1 MATVID
7 ASVMAAQFLRDEEHN
22 SRAQVLLEQLD
33 TEDRIVPRIFW
44 YEIRHVLLKAKQNGR
59 IEQRDFEAYL
69 TQLTDEFAMSED
81 GENDTTKTLDLA
93 QRHNL
98 TVYDASYLDTAIRHK
113 AKLATFDK
121 ELATAAVKEKIETPA
136 VQSGAEKEK

>member
-7 ASVMAAQFLRDEEHN
+7 ASVMAAQFLPDEEH
-22 SRAQVLLEQLD
+22 SSLARVLLEQLG

-59 IEQRDFEAYL
+59 IEQRDFETCL
-69 TQLTDEFAMSED
+69 TQLTDEFALFED

-113 AKLATFDK
+113 AKLATFDQK
-121 ELATAAVKEKIETPA
+121 LATAAAKEKIENPA
-136 VQSGAEKEK
+136 VQSGA